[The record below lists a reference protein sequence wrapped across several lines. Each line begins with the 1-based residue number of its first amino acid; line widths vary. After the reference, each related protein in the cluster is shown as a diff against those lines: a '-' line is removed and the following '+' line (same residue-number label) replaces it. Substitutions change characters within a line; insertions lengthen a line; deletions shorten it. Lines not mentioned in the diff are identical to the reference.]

1 MQKQIK
7 INVAD
12 RASFTFHSVVLPSK
26 DTFYFNPPHY
36 GHLLI
41 TNNKASYD
49 NAYYMLSDYLDSEQ
63 YQEATQKKIHLIDLD
78 EFEHDAVSIKLTKT
92 HKFKP
97 VSSVSKCHRL
107 TQHIAKADQPINN
120 VVADK
125 FVMMAFDEML
135 QPDDFFKFHEVRT
148 EYRVSIS
155 LVKNRK
161 VIKTIK
167 VNMGYLTLITT
178 SKQFDYQECESQ
190 EKKATRPS
198 LYNPVYRVDNI
209 EFMATFN
216 DSKSYY
222 RDVVDMLKI

>member
-1 MQKQIK
+1 MNKQIK
-7 INVAD
+7 FNVAEI
-12 RASFTFHSVVLPSK
+12 ASDVFYNVANALT
-26 DTFYFNPPHY
+26 DTFYSNALSS

-41 TNNKASYD
+41 TNNNASYD
-49 NAYYMLSDYLDSEQ
+49 NAYYLLSDYFHSEQ

-198 LYNPVYRVDNI
+198 LFNPVYRVDNV

>member
-1 MQKQIK
+1 MNKQIK
-7 INVAD
+7 FNVAEI
-12 RASFTFHSVVLPSK
+12 ASVAFHNVVYPSK
-26 DTFYFNPPHY
+26 DTYYFNPLHF

-49 NAYYMLSDYLDSEQ
+49 NAYYILSDYFHSEQ

-78 EFEHDAVSIKLTKT
+78 EFDHDAVSIKLTKT
-92 HKFKP
+92 NKFKP
-97 VSSVSKCHRL
+97 VSSVSKCHKL
-107 TQHIAKADQPINN
+107 TQHIAKAEQPINK
-120 VVADK
+120 VTADV

-198 LYNPVYRVDNI
+198 LFNPVYRVDNI

-222 RDVVDMLKI
+222 RDIVDMLKI

>member
-1 MQKQIK
+1 
-7 INVAD
+7 
-12 RASFTFHSVVLPSK
+12 
-26 DTFYFNPPHY
+26 
-36 GHLLI
+36 
-41 TNNKASYD
+41 
-49 NAYYMLSDYLDSEQ
+49 
-63 YQEATQKKIHLIDLD
+63 

-92 HKFKP
+92 HKFKA
-97 VSSVSKCHRL
+97 VSSVSKCHKL

-198 LYNPVYRVDNI
+198 LFNPVYRVDNI

>member
-1 MQKQIK
+1 MNKQIK
-7 INVAD
+7 FNAAEIANDV
-12 RASFTFHSVVLPSK
+12 FISVSNALSDTYFFSPS
-26 DTFYFNPPHY
+26 YS

-41 TNNKASYD
+41 THNKASYD
-49 NAYYMLSDYLDSEQ
+49 NACYLLNDYFHSEQ
-63 YQEATQKKIHLIDLD
+63 YQEATHKKIHLLDLD
-78 EFEHDAVSIKLTKT
+78 EFDHDAVSIKLTKT
-92 HKFKP
+92 NKFKP
-97 VSSVSKCHRL
+97 VSSVSKLHKL
-107 TQHIAKADQPINN
+107 TQHIAKAEQPINK
-120 VVADK
+120 VAVDK

-135 QPDDFFKFHEVRT
+135 QPDDFFNFHEVRT

-161 VIKTIK
+161 VFKTIK
-167 VNMGYLTLITT
+167 VNMGYLTLIAT

-198 LYNPVYRVDNI
+198 LFNPVYRVDNI

>member
-1 MQKQIK
+1 MNKQIK
-7 INVAD
+7 FNAAEI
-12 RASFTFHSVVLPSK
+12 ASDVFISVSDALN
-26 DTFYFNPPHY
+26 DTYYYNSSRS

-49 NAYYMLSDYLDSEQ
+49 NAYYLLSDYFHSEQ
-63 YQEATQKKIHLIDLD
+63 YQEATHKKIHLIDLD
-78 EFEHDAVSIKLTKT
+78 EFDHDAVSIKLTKT
-92 HKFKP
+92 NKFKS
-97 VSSVSKCHRL
+97 VSSVSKLHKL
-107 TQHIAKADQPINN
+107 TQHIAKAEKPINN
-120 VVADK
+120 VTVDK
-125 FVMMAFDEML
+125 FVMMAFEEML
-135 QPDDFFKFHEVRT
+135 QPDDFFNFHEVRT

-198 LYNPVYRVDNI
+198 LFNPVYRVDNI

-216 DSKSYY
+216 DSKKYY
-222 RDVVDMLKI
+222 REIVDMLRI